1 MYPNSRG
8 ELGGCYE
15 EDCGGT
21 REPGSHAIMEDWD
34 SVRVKVWAKRHLA
47 EVARWGLENQKEPH
61 RAGERKPEPQG

>member
-1 MYPNSRG
+1 
-8 ELGGCYE
+8 
-15 EDCGGT
+15 
-21 REPGSHAIMEDWD
+21 MEDWD